1 MQKIQLN
8 HKKTSFYPSQQ
19 AKSSIANKTTPLVNN
34 FLTVILMFWAFST
47 NFHPSKHLL
56 GVLFHQKT
64 IENRCIYSIT
74 PLIFLCK
81 IIFNLKKVPI
91 YDRQSAKST
100 YFYPNFRT
108 FLTILPRETFAKI
121 DKFFNGERRVYTWR
135 SKFQFWAKKIINLHG
150 QRWKIMNFL

>member
-1 MQKIQLN
+1 MVHFKPNICMVVLWCCALSVNFFKPN
-8 HKKTSFYPSQQ
+8 HLLAQQIYKK
-19 AKSSIANKTTPLVNN
+19 SIANRRI
-34 FLTVILMFWAFST
+34 F
-47 NFHPSKHLL
+47 
-56 GVLFHQKT
+56 
-64 IENRCIYSIT
+64 SIT

-91 YDRQSAKST
+91 FDRQSAKST

-121 DKFFNGERRVYTWR
+121 DKFFNGKRRVYTWR
-135 SKFQFWAKKIINLHG
+135 SKFQFLAKKIINLHE